1 MNDGLFLVG
10 LLGLGVVVAIPA
22 RRLEI
27 PYTVALVAA
36 GLVVGALHPPTAPW
50 LSRELLYLIFLP
62 GLIYAAAQHLDV
74 PTLRQ
79 NKRAVLLLAVPGL
92 VAAAAMT
99 SAAIALCAPL
109 AGMGSPRWIAGI
121 LFGTLISATDP
132 TAVAALFGALGLP
145 KRILTIVEGESL
157 LNDAVAIVLFTMA
170 LEVATGSSFT
180 VGRAV
185 LEFIRVASIGAL
197 VGVAIAGLV
206 VWIGGYVSDAVSRVA
221 LTTVAAYGSFLLAER
236 FHASGVM
243 ASLVAGVLSTH
254 PRLVG
259 LRGSAERMVVE
270 SCWDYATF
278 ALNSLVFLLVGFQ
291 SVQLG
296 ELFRLVVP
304 IVVAFFVVTV
314 TRALVVV
321 AVSRSLRRSSEA
333 MPTSWTWVLAWS
345 GLRGPLSMVLVLDLP
360 ESLPERHL
368 LVDIT
373 SGVVVLSILLQGS
386 TMTPLLRRLGIVE
399 PRKPAERTGLRIA
412 RRRPA

>member
-1 MNDGLFLVG
+1 VSHGLFLVG
-10 LLGLGVVVAIPA
+10 LLGLGVLVAIPA
-22 RRLEI
+22 RKLAI
-27 PYTVALVAA
+27 PYTVALVAV
-36 GLVVGALHPPTAPW
+36 GLLVGALHPTTEPW
-50 LSRELLYLIFLP
+50 LSREALFLIFLP

-92 VAAAAMT
+92 VAAAALT
-99 SAAIALCAPL
+99 SVAIALCAPL
-109 AGMGSPRWIAGI
+109 AGTGSPRWVAGI

-132 TAVAALFGALGLP
+132 TAVVALFGALGLP
-145 KRILTIVEGESL
+145 KRLLTIVEGESL
-157 LNDAVAIVLFTMA
+157 LNDAVAVVLFSMA
-170 LEVATGSSFT
+170 LELATGTPFT
-180 VGRAV
+180 LGRAV
-185 LEFIRVASIGAL
+185 LEFVRVASIGAL
-197 VGVAIAGLV
+197 VGAAVAWLV
-206 VWIGGYVSDAVSRVA
+206 VWIGGWVSDAVSRVA

-236 FHASGVM
+236 FQASGVL
-243 ASLVAGVLSTH
+243 ATLVAGVLSTH

-259 LRGSAERMVVE
+259 VPGSTERTVIE

-296 ELFRLVVP
+296 EVFRLAVP
-304 IVVAFFVVTV
+304 IVVAFLVVTV

-321 AVSRSLRRSSEA
+321 VVARCLRRSSEA
-333 MPTSWTWVLAWS
+333 MPTSWTAVLVWS

-360 ESLPERHL
+360 ETLAERHL

-386 TMTPLLRRLGIVE
+386 TMTPLLRRFGIVE
-399 PRKPAERTGLRIA
+399 PRKRGERTGLRIA

>member
-1 MNDGLFLVG
+1 VTNGLFLVG
-10 LLGLGVVVAIPA
+10 LLGLGVLVAIPA
-22 RRLEI
+22 RKLEI
-27 PYTVALVAA
+27 PYTVALVAV
-36 GLVVGALHPPTAPW
+36 GLLVGAMHPRTVPW
-50 LSRELLYLIFLP
+50 LSREALYLIFLP
-62 GLIYAAAQHLDV
+62 GLIYAASQHLDV

-92 VAAAAMT
+92 VAAAAVT
-99 SAAIALCAPL
+99 SVAIALCAPL

-132 TAVAALFGALGLP
+132 TAVAALFGILGLP
-145 KRILTIVEGESL
+145 KRLLTIVEGESL
-157 LNDAVAIVLFTMA
+157 FNDAVAIVLFSMA
-170 LEVATGSSFT
+170 LELATGTPFAL
-180 VGRAV
+180 GQAV
-185 LEFIRVASIGAL
+185 LEFVRVASVGAL
-197 VGVAIAGLV
+197 VGAAVAGLV
-206 VWIGGYVSDAVSRVA
+206 VWIGGWVSDAVSRVA

-243 ASLVAGVLSTH
+243 ASLVAGLLSTR

-259 LRGSAERMVVE
+259 APGSAERMVVE

-296 ELFRLVVP
+296 EVFRLAVP
-304 IVVAFFVVTV
+304 ILVAFLVVTI
-314 TRALVVV
+314 TRAVLVVV
-321 AVSRSLRRSSEA
+321 VARSLRRSSEA
-333 MPTSWTWVLAWS
+333 IPTSWTKVLAWS

-373 SGVVVLSILLQGS
+373 SGVVVLSILMQGS

-399 PRKPAERTGLRIA
+399 PRKPGERSGLRIA

>member
-1 MNDGLFLVG
+1 VTSVGVLVG
-10 LLGLGVVVAIPA
+10 
-22 RRLEI
+22 
-27 PYTVALVAA
+27 AA
-36 GLVVGALHPPTAPW
+36 V
-50 LSRELLYLIFLP
+50 
-62 GLIYAAAQHLDV
+62 
-74 PTLRQ
+74 
-79 NKRAVLLLAVPGL
+79 
-92 VAAAAMT
+92 
-99 SAAIALCAPL
+99 
-109 AGMGSPRWIAGI
+109 
-121 LFGTLISATDP
+121 
-132 TAVAALFGALGLP
+132 
-145 KRILTIVEGESL
+145 
-157 LNDAVAIVLFTMA
+157 
-170 LEVATGSSFT
+170 
-180 VGRAV
+180 
-185 LEFIRVASIGAL
+185 
-197 VGVAIAGLV
+197 AGLV

-259 LRGSAERMVVE
+259 LPGSAERAVVQ

-296 ELFRLVVP
+296 EVFRLVVP
-304 IVVAFFVVTV
+304 IVVAFLAVTA

-321 AVSRSLRRSSEA
+321 VVTRCLRRSSEA
-333 MPTSWTWVLAWS
+333 MPTSWTAVLAWA
-345 GLRGPLSMVLVLDLP
+345 GLRGPLSMVLVLELP
-360 ESLPERHL
+360 ESLPERHV

-399 PRKPAERTGLRIA
+399 PRKRAERTGLGIA